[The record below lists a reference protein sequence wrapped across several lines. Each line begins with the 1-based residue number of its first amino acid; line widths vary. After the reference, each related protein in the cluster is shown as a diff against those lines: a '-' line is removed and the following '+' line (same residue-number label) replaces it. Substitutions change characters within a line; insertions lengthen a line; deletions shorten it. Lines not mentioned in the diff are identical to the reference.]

1 MADDELFE
9 WRVTYKQIDFAERS
23 DIWNEKAARLMYD
36 GIRQYEDVEWVRLER
51 RVVRPWLPVAYQD
64 HGGTV
69 PAE

>member
-36 GIRQYEDVEWVRLER
+36 GIRQYDDVEWIRLER
-51 RVVRPWLPVAYQD
+51 RRVHPWLPIAHQD
-64 HGGTV
+64 HGGMV